1 MIKRNQS
8 MKDKASKVAATVEDD
23 EDEDEE
29 ETPKKVTKSIKKPVK
44 KITPPV
50 EEDDEDEDEIE
61 DDDIID
67 DDDEEEEEVKPS
79 KKKVTKPTPKKIVDD
94 DEEELDDD
102 EELDDI
108 DEDEAIVKIAP
119 MKKPSKPAPKKSI
132 KKVIDEEEEEE
143 EEVVAPPKKKSVK
156 VIDKEIKPTAEIGW
170 IKTTNNSTSVKSSR
184 ERMIDLISLDT
195 DLDKDTVTVVL
206 ESFDKVGLE
215 MMFGDRTPVAVFN
228 SKIQAKFVPGRVNK
242 AVPGT
247 PISETYK
254 APYMEIQLRA
264 EYTPDEGICG
274 KIDGSSI
281 LTSKGTLKKGVFVTE
296 DGEKIKVDEVNKE
309 IIENF

>member
-1 MIKRNQS
+1 
-8 MKDKASKVAATVEDD
+8 MKDKASKVAATVD

-67 DDDEEEEEVKPS
+67 DDDDEEEEEEEVVAPS
-79 KKKVTKPTPKKIVDD
+79 KKKVTKPTPKKIDD
-94 DEEELDDD
+94 DD
-102 EELDDI
+102 
-108 DEDEAIVKIAP
+108 
-119 MKKPSKPAPKKSI
+119 
-132 KKVIDEEEEEE
+132 EEEEE

>member
-1 MIKRNQS
+1 MIKKNQS
-8 MKDKASKVAATVEDD
+8 MKDKAKVAATV
-23 EDEDEE
+23 EDEE

-44 KITPPV
+44 KITPKKIV
-50 EEDDEDEDEIE
+50 
-61 DDDIID
+61 
-67 DDDEEEEEVKPS
+67 DDDEEELDDDEELDDIDEDEEEVKPS

-132 KKVIDEEEEEE
+132 KKVIDEEDEED
-143 EEVVAPPKKKSVK
+143 VVAPPKKKSVK
-156 VIDKEIKPTAEIGW
+156 VIDKIKPTAEIGW

>member
-94 DEEELDDD
+94 D
-102 EELDDI
+102 
-108 DEDEAIVKIAP
+108 
-119 MKKPSKPAPKKSI
+119 
-132 KKVIDEEEEEE
+132 EEE

>member
-79 KKKVTKPTPKKIVDD
+79 KKKVTKPTPKKIDD
-94 DEEELDDD
+94 DD
-102 EELDDI
+102 
-108 DEDEAIVKIAP
+108 
-119 MKKPSKPAPKKSI
+119 
-132 KKVIDEEEEEE
+132 EEEEE

>member
-8 MKDKASKVAATVEDD
+8 MKDKASKVAATVD

-79 KKKVTKPTPKKIVDD
+79 KKKVTKPTPKKIDD
-94 DEEELDDD
+94 DD
-102 EELDDI
+102 
-108 DEDEAIVKIAP
+108 
-119 MKKPSKPAPKKSI
+119 
-132 KKVIDEEEEEE
+132 EEEEE

>member
-8 MKDKASKVAATVEDD
+8 MKDKASKVAATVD

-94 DEEELDDD
+94 EDEELDDD
-102 EELDDI
+102 
-108 DEDEAIVKIAP
+108 
-119 MKKPSKPAPKKSI
+119 
-132 KKVIDEEEEEE
+132 
-143 EEVVAPPKKKSVK
+143 EVVAPPKKKSVK

>member
-94 DEEELDDD
+94 DEEE
-102 EELDDI
+102 EE
-108 DEDEAIVKIAP
+108 
-119 MKKPSKPAPKKSI
+119 
-132 KKVIDEEEEEE
+132 
-143 EEVVAPPKKKSVK
+143 VAPPKKKSVK